1 MEEQLTAQQVKTI
14 RDYLEGMLA
23 MLRED
28 FERREKLILGK
39 LGWLNSIDQGSLF
52 LVDSAGVV
60 TMQDHR
66 AP

>member
-60 TMQDHR
+60 AMQDHR

>member
-28 FERREKLILGK
+28 FERREKLIPGK
-39 LGWLNSIDQGSLF
+39 LG
-52 LVDSAGVV
+52 
-60 TMQDHR
+60 
-66 AP
+66 